1 MTTHTRLSAFSLL
14 APIAFL
20 GCDSQS
26 DSSSPQEIT
35 PSKSSLT
42 RVAAPLVTDADQTT
56 LAADNAGFALDA
68 YRKIAAEKDNLVFSP
83 ASVSIALAMA
93 YAGAADTTAS
103 EMAQAL
109 HFTLPAERLFP
120 AFNSLDLNLAS
131 RGQGKKSTDGG
142 PMQVRIVNAAW
153 AEKTYEFRSE
163 FLDTL
168 ASNFGAGI
176 NLMDFAKRPEAART
190 TINDWVAE
198 QTNQRIKDLLPVGSV
213 NTLTRLVLTNAVYLN
228 AAWKVPFDTN
238 ATSDST
244 FTLRDGSTI
253 KTKIMGTHMS
263 AQAVKGT
270 DFSAVAL
277 PYDDDSLSMLVLVP
291 DAGTF
296 DAFEASLDV
305 GKLNS
310 IVASL
315 VDQQVQLR
323 LPRFRS
329 ETDQDFVKILG
340 SLGMKLAFQVG
351 QADFSGMDD
360 TKNLYIS
367 RILHKAFID
376 VGEKGT
382 EAAAATA
389 VVMGTGSMPTGL
401 SISVDRPFIYVL
413 RDQPTGAILF
423 MGRVL
428 DPSKT

>member
-1 MTTHTRLSAFSLL
+1 
-14 APIAFL
+14 
-20 GCDSQS
+20 
-26 DSSSPQEIT
+26 
-35 PSKSSLT
+35 
-42 RVAAPLVTDADQTT
+42 
-56 LAADNAGFALDA
+56 
-68 YRKIAAEKDNLVFSP
+68 
-83 ASVSIALAMA
+83 
-93 YAGAADTTAS
+93 
-103 EMAQAL
+103 
-109 HFTLPAERLFP
+109 
-120 AFNSLDLNLAS
+120 
-131 RGQGKKSTDGG
+131 
-142 PMQVRIVNAAW
+142 
-153 AEKTYEFRSE
+153 
-163 FLDTL
+163 
-168 ASNFGAGI
+168 
-176 NLMDFAKRPEAART
+176 
-190 TINDWVAE
+190 VAE
-198 QTNQRIKDLLPVGSV
+198 QTNQRIKDLLPVGSL

-238 ATSDST
+238 ATSEAT
-244 FTLRDGSTI
+244 FTLRDGSPI

-277 PYDDDSLSMLVLVP
+277 PYDDDRLSMLVLVP

-310 IVASL
+310 IVTSL

-351 QADFSGMDD
+351 QADFSGMDG
-360 TKNLYIS
+360 TKNLYVS

-382 EAAAATA
+382 QAAAATA

-401 SISVDRPFIYVL
+401 TISVDRPFIYVL